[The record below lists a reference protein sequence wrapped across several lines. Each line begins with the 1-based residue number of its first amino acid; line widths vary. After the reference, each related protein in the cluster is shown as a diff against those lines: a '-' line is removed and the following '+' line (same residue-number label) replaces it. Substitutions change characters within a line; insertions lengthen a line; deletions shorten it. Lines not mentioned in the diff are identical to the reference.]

1 MWSNRKLHVCGLS
14 CFTRPCCYFV
24 QSIFRAAFHHPCVCV
39 RTCSFLCR
47 AVAIDE
53 QHRAALLSLPADA
66 EIQLSSERASFFLV
80 GSGHMTRPPI
90 SSLLSWS

>member
-1 MWSNRKLHVCGLS
+1 MSVDSAVSHVTVVTL
-14 CFTRPCCYFV
+14 
-24 QSIFRAAFHHPCVCV
+24 FRASSEQLFITPVCVCV

-90 SSLLSWS
+90 SSLRSWS